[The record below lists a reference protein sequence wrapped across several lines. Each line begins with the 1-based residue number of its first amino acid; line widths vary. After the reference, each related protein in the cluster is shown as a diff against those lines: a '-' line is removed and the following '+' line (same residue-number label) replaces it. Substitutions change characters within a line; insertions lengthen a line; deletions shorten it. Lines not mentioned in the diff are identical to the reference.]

1 MPFGLTGLG
10 QGGADADLNSEI
22 RSNGGCLRRY
32 MREPGESESTNLL
45 FSYQY
50 THFLLRDFFSDI
62 GYYCDY
68 WLCWAFGM
76 LSPSRALKNKIKNQA
91 KKFTSFAMKLLIN
104 SQKT

>member
-32 MREPGESESTNLL
+32 MRESGESESTNLL

-50 THFLLRDFFSDI
+50 TH
-62 GYYCDY
+62 
-68 WLCWAFGM
+68 
-76 LSPSRALKNKIKNQA
+76 
-91 KKFTSFAMKLLIN
+91 
-104 SQKT
+104 